1 MELLEIVLKITS
13 GSEYYQSPDYT
24 KASSFEQLPIIDKN
38 IVKWYNY
45 FRNLL
50 GDIMS
55 VSLLAENS
63 LLSFL
68 SNPFIIVALILLII
82 GISMALLASKIT
94 ATVRK
99 TNQVAKNDKLL
110 IILKTIGT
118 IIICLGFVFFIIG
131 AAILCGLF

>member
-1 MELLEIVLKITS
+1 
-13 GSEYYQSPDYT
+13 
-24 KASSFEQLPIIDKN
+24 
-38 IVKWYNY
+38 
-45 FRNLL
+45 
-50 GDIMS
+50 MS

-68 SNPFIIVALILLII
+68 SNPFIIVALIFLII